1 MGQGTTAL
9 INEPMGVFAF
19 LAALVALVFWVS
31 ELPRCKK
38 LFEVVPPVIY
48 VYFLPMLA
56 TTAGITPAASPL
68 YEWTVPYLLLFALLM
83 LMMSVD
89 LGSVA
94 RLGPVALFM
103 VAAGTVGI
111 VIGGPISLM
120 LFKGMLP
127 PDAWTGFAALSGSW
141 IGGTANM
148 VAIAESVG
156 TSADAMGPVIVVD
169 TVVGYGWMG
178 VLIAMVGLQGRF
190 DRRTKART
198 DAIEQTN
205 RRLEAMKSE
214 RRPLTL
220 RHAVVMIGF
229 GMACAVAAQRLGQ
242 RIPALG
248 DPTIISGTTWAIL
261 IVVTGGLV
269 LSFTRLRE
277 LESVGASHLGYTA
290 LYLLLAGIGAQA
302 DLRAVLDAPGLPA
315 GGRRLD
321 RDPPGHPPH
330 RRQDRARPLLL
341 RRDRQHGEHR
351 RSGLGAGRRRRLP
364 PRHGPD
370 RSADGGRGLHPGD
383 LRGDPVRV
391 VAGAGGGLRAA
402 GAVPGCRVPDVH
414 LLQEGTGKQRG
425 RRGVPGRTPPGLR
438 HGEGEAM
445 GGVSPLRALEP
456 HSTRRAMGGG
466 GDVREAL
473 SRHARQ
479 GFI

>member
-83 LMMSVD
+83 LMVSVD

-205 RRLEAMKSE
+205 RRLEEMKSD

-302 DLRAVLDAPGLPA
+302 DLRAVLDAPVYLLA
-315 GGRRLD
+315 GAVWIAIHLGILLIAARIV
-321 RDPPGHPPH
+321 
-330 RRQDRARPLLL
+330 RAPFFFVAT
-341 RRDRQHGEHR
+341 G
-351 RSGLGAGRRRRLP
+351 SMANIGGAA
-364 PRHGPD
+364 
-370 RSADGGRGLHPGD
+370 SAP
-383 LRGDPVRV
+383 V
-391 VAGAGGGLRAA
+391 VAG
-402 GAVPGCRVPDVH
+402 VYH
-414 LLQEGTGKQRG
+414 
-425 RRGVPGRTPPGLR
+425 
-438 HGEGEAM
+438 
-445 GGVSPLRALEP
+445 
-456 HSTRRAMGGG
+456 RAMAPIGLLMAVAGYILGIYAAILCAWLLGQVGG
-466 GDVREAL
+466 
-473 SRHARQ
+473 
-479 GFI
+479 